1 LGRFLI
7 AAQMRA
13 KLVAAS
19 GRQAADEMFPNAGK
33 SLRSTFP
40 KMHPATGTA
49 DQLAGFPFSKF

>member
-1 LGRFLI
+1 
-7 AAQMRA
+7 MRA

-19 GRQAADEMFPNAGK
+19 GRQAPDEMFPNAGK